1 VRHVAQ
7 FGRFWYDF
15 VVGDSVALA
24 VGGVT
29 ALAVGTVLV
38 WAGAGA
44 LAEVLLPLTVVAVL
58 AISLRP
64 ASK

>member
-1 VRHVAQ
+1 VKYVAQ

-24 VGGVT
+24 IGAAM
-29 ALAVGTVLV
+29 ALVLAAVLV

-44 LAEVLLPLTVVAVL
+44 LTQILLPVAVVAAL

-64 ASK
+64 SSD